1 MNLDALNLEALRP
14 ILPLPLAAKFGILA
28 GTAVV
33 VAAIYFF
40 TFLSPLLDQIAAED
54 TKIEA
59 KQVEI
64 EKAKIKVKK
73 LPQRRAELAALDK
86 DLKVALSLLPPKAQI
101 PELLESISWAASDA
115 NIEFSTIK
123 IRSETIKAIYAE
135 VPVDIVLKG
144 TYRELLSFLVKVG
157 ELDRIVSIQKLQISS
172 GQKPGELQINGLLM
186 TYRFV
191 ESGGATAKP
200 AAARQGR

>member
-33 VAAIYFF
+33 VLAIYFF
-40 TFLSPLLDQIAAED
+40 TFLSPLLDQIAAEEA
-54 TKIEA
+54 KIEA

-64 EKAKIKVKK
+64 KKAKEKVKK

-86 DLKVALSLLPPKAQI
+86 SLQVALSLLPPKAEI
-101 PELLESISWAASDA
+101 PKLLESMSWAASDA
-115 NIEFSTIK
+115 DVEFNTIK
-123 IRSETIKAIYAE
+123 IRNETIKAIYAE
-135 VPVDIVLKG
+135 VPVDIALKG
-144 TYRELLSFLVKVG
+144 SYRQLLSFLVKVG
-157 ELDRIVSIQKLQISS
+157 ELDRIVSIQNLKISA
-172 GQKPGELQINGLLM
+172 GRKPGELKINGLLM

-191 ESGGATAKP
+191 ESGKAKAKP
-200 AAARQGR
+200 AAAGRRR